1 MEAVINNNDDEL
13 INNDN
18 NDVDQEAIAINIDNF
33 QSNML
38 YNFHRNV
45 ESFSDSP
52 VRFILVIDNNY

>member
-1 MEAVINNNDDEL
+1 MEAVINNNNDEL
-13 INNDN
+13 NNND
-18 NDVDQEAIAINIDNF
+18 NDVDQEATAINIDNF

-52 VRFILVIDNNY
+52 VQFILVIDNNY